1 MFFFRVRDIKKN
13 VKRAFLFFYFPFA
26 VLKLVFFGLVISSP
40 RVNDSKLDVQTK
52 RRRNLPSQSP

>member
-26 VLKLVFFGLVISSP
+26 VLKLVFFS
-40 RVNDSKLDVQTK
+40 D
-52 RRRNLPSQSP
+52 